1 MTRVASRAAVARSG
15 AWTYDARERVAR
27 GRGLRVSYV
36 SRADVKFMHDE
47 IFERECYARRDD
59 DDGARA
65 PMKRVVDVGANIGM
79 SALWFA
85 ARAEVVIACEPIP
98 RTHAALVEN
107 LGASANRGGPTTTR
121 DAARSVGVRGVEI
134 RGAEGDGRGMATVFA
149 HDVGVGARAA
159 EAAEFVEFPRAA
171 GWGTTT
177 RARDDEETTENLIA
191 YVMDALTG
199 GDGGDDGLESNVVV
213 GAGRWLRARVVDD
226 DDDENATPL
235 RRLAS
240 VVASFVL
247 RVVVRCVA
255 AYMLSGARVVKRP
268 VVTVSDLIEKHGL
281 DSVDLLKIDVE
292 RAELDVLNGV
302 DDRDWSKIQRVH
314 LECHDSNF
322 DRAVDLLKSKG
333 AFDVVRVDALFGSA
347 RLRNIRA
354 SRRVA
359 S

>member
-1 MTRVASRAAVARSG
+1 M
-15 AWTYDARERVAR
+15 
-27 GRGLRVSYV
+27 
-36 SRADVKFMHDE
+36 
-47 IFERECYARRDD
+47 
-59 DDGARA
+59 
-65 PMKRVVDVGANIGM
+65 
-79 SALWFA
+79 
-85 ARAEVVIACEPIP
+85 
-98 RTHAALVEN
+98 
-107 LGASANRGGPTTTR
+107 
-121 DAARSVGVRGVEI
+121 
-134 RGAEGDGRGMATVFA
+134 
-149 HDVGVGARAA
+149 
-159 EAAEFVEFPRAA
+159 
-171 GWGTTT
+171 
-177 RARDDEETTENLIA
+177 
-191 YVMDALTG
+191 
-199 GDGGDDGLESNVVV
+199 ESNVVV

-226 DDDENATPL
+226 DDDDATPL

-247 RVVVRCVA
+247 RVAVRCVA

-268 VVTVSDLIEKHGL
+268 VVTVSDLIEAHGL

-302 DDRDWSKIQRVH
+302 DDRDWGKIQRVH

>member
-1 MTRVASRAAVARSG
+1 MARPRATPASAWTHDARNRVAV
-15 AWTYDARERVAR
+15 
-27 GRGLRVSYV
+27 GRGVRLRYV

-47 IFERECYARRDD
+47 IFERECYGCAAIADASKKA
-59 DDGARA
+59 G
-65 PMKRVVDVGANIGM
+65 VVIDVGANVGL

-85 ARAEVVIACEPIP
+85 ARSDVVIACEPIP
-98 RTHAALVEN
+98 RTFAALVEN
-107 LGASANRGGPTTTR
+107 VGARENRGGETTTR
-121 DAARSVGVRGVEI
+121 DAATTCGVRGVEI
-134 RGAEGDGRGMATVFA
+134 KGAARDGRGMATVYA
-149 HDVGVGARAA
+149 HDVGVGAERRDAA
-159 EAAEFVEFPRAA
+159 DFVEFPRAA
-171 GWGTTT
+171 GWAT
-177 RARDDEETTENLIA
+177 RENARDDAETTENLIA
-191 YVMDALTG
+191 YVLDALR
-199 GDGGDDGLESNVVV
+199 GDGGGDDGLESNVVV
-213 GAGRWLRARVVDD
+213 GAGRWLRARVADD
-226 DDDENATPL
+226 DDDATPL

-240 VVASFVL
+240 VIASFVL
-247 RVVVRCVA
+247 RVAVRCVA

-268 VVTVSDLIEKHGL
+268 VVTVSDLIEAHGL

-302 DDRDWSKIQRVH
+302 DETDWGKIQRVH

-322 DRAVDLLKSKG
+322 DRAVEVLKSKG